1 MKAKIIK
8 TPAIVLAII
17 IVIAV
22 FAISTRRQNVASYK
36 KNDVTHL
43 RIAHGLSNDH
53 PVHIAMTDFAKI
65 VEKKSAGKIVVTLY
79 PSSQLGG
86 ERELI
91 EQLQTGCM
99 NMTKA
104 SAASLE
110 SFIPEMGVFGL
121 PYIFDNSA
129 HYWKTLDNPVFFN
142 TINKYAGK
150 VDLRVLCFYD
160 AGSRNFYT
168 KDDMVKSPA
177 DLKGKKIR
185 VMSSKV
191 AMDMVS
197 AMGGTPTPI
206 AWSELYSS
214 LEQGVVEGAENN
226 PPSYLKSGHY
236 TICRNFCF
244 DSHTRVPDI
253 LMISKNDW
261 DKLPA
266 DRKIIVAEA
275 ALESS
280 QNQRKAWKI
289 ATQKAIALMTI
300 SKPAWDFLDQND
312 QQTLIKLAATP
323 GKLTLESLPK
333 LEPKIYNKIKNKIDK
348 KKCVTFYY
356 PNNKPFQDA
365 VKPLK
370 KAYDGTTIGD
380 LLKKIAEHK

>member
-1 MKAKIIK
+1 MKNILF
-8 TPAIVLAII
+8 PVIVCVLIAG
-17 IVIAV
+17 VAV
-22 FAISTRRQNVASYK
+22 FAMNSRRQNIEEQK
-36 KNDVTHL
+36 KSEITHL

-53 PVHIAMTDFAKI
+53 PVHIAMEDFAKI
-65 VEKKSAGKIVVTLY
+65 TKEMSKGKILVTIY

-121 PYIFDNSA
+121 PYIFDNSK
-129 HYWKTLDNPVFFN
+129 HYWKTLDSPTFFE
-142 TINKYAGK
+142 TINGFASK

-168 KDDMVKSPA
+168 KEGMVKTPA

-206 AWSELYSS
+206 SWSELYSA

-236 TICRNFCF
+236 TICRNFSF
-244 DSHTRVPDI
+244 DAHTRVPDI
-253 LMISKNDW
+253 LLI
-261 DKLPA
+261 DKQTWNNLPA
-266 DRKIIVAEA
+266 DRREIIQQA
-275 ALESS
+275 ALKSS

-289 ATQKAIALMTI
+289 ATQRAIAIMTI
-300 SKPAWDFLDQND
+300 SKPAWNVLDKAE
-312 QQTLIKLAATP
+312 QQTLIELAATQ
-323 GKLTLESLPK
+323 GKLTLKSLPK
-333 LEPKIYNKIKNKIDK
+333 LNPAIYNKIKDKIDTK
-348 KKCVTFYY
+348 ACVTFFY
-356 PNNKPFQDA
+356 PDPKPFQDA

-370 KAYDGTTIGD
+370 KEYDGTKIGE
-380 LLKKIAEHK
+380 LIKKIGEYK